1 MTTETEKLP
10 SIVSSVLIPR
20 KDKNVKE
27 ALDVFFCFDD
37 AFCLPT
43 GISAFS
49 VLENNKT
56 LPLNVHLVGVDV
68 SDKNLDYFKQL
79 NCSPNSEILFHS
91 LTAKECEK
99 ITASRSTLHFPP
111 ASFIRIFLPE
121 LFPALSK
128 MLYLDGDTLC
138 GACGSRLEGQIS
150 RCCSGHKGKRWFIC
164 AAWQERLQF
173 RNDAY

>member
-79 NCSPNSEILFHS
+79 NCSPNSEIL
-91 LTAKECEK
+91 L
-99 ITASRSTLHFPP
+99 
-111 ASFIRIFLPE
+111 SFIEESQI
-121 LFPALSK
+121 
-128 MLYLDGDTLC
+128 
-138 GACGSRLEGQIS
+138 IS
-150 RCCSGHKGKRWFIC
+150 RGPLSPKGSLVF
-164 AAWQERLQF
+164 
-173 RNDAY
+173 

>member
-79 NCSPNSEILFHS
+79 NCSPNSEILF
-91 LTAKECEK
+91 
-99 ITASRSTLHFPP
+99 
-111 ASFIRIFLPE
+111 LP
-121 LFPALSK
+121 
-128 MLYLDGDTLC
+128 DG
-138 GACGSRLEGQIS
+138 
-150 RCCSGHKGKRWFIC
+150 
-164 AAWQERLQF
+164 ERV
-173 RNDAY
+173 

>member
-68 SDKNLDYFKQL
+68 SDKNLELQAAEL
-79 NCSPNSEILFHS
+79 LSE
-91 LTAKECEK
+91 
-99 ITASRSTLHFPP
+99 
-111 ASFIRIFLPE
+111 
-121 LFPALSK
+121 
-128 MLYLDGDTLC
+128 
-138 GACGSRLEGQIS
+138 
-150 RCCSGHKGKRWFIC
+150 
-164 AAWQERLQF
+164 F
-173 RNDAY
+173 RNPFSLPDGERV